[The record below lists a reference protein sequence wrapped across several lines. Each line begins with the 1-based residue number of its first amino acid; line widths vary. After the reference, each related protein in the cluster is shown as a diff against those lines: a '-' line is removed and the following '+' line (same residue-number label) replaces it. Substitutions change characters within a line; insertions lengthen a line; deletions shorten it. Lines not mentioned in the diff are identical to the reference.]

1 VGGRR
6 SWRKRNCPEFAE
18 IDNFHC
24 WNGRQ
29 NARLGRIGW
38 VFEVSRLKVPIVW
51 RLGQS
56 HDEKI
61 DHTIIF
67 RLTISP

>member
-1 VGGRR
+1 M
-6 SWRKRNCPEFAE
+6 
-18 IDNFHC
+18 
-24 WNGRQ
+24 
-29 NARLGRIGW
+29 
-38 VFEVSRLKVPIVW
+38 FEVLWLKVPIVW
-51 RLGQS
+51 RLGRS